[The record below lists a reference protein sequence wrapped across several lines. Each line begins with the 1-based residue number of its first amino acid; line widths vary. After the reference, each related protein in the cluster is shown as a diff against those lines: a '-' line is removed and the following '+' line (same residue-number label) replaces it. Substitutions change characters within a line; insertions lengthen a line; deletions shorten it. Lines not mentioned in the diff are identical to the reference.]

1 MVIDQGKKVTIKEK
15 IDKDMVAAAKA
26 KDKIWLG
33 SLRLMKT
40 AIHNREI
47 DAHRELNDTELM
59 QVFSSLVKQR
69 QDSIDQFKKG
79 NRQDLVEKEEAEL
92 KVIKGFMPEE
102 MSGEEIE
109 AEISKAISETGATG
123 IKDMG
128 KVMKALV
135 PRTTGKADGKLV
147 SELVKK
153 RLSA

>member
-1 MVIDQGKKVTIKEK
+1 MSIKAQ

-26 KDKIWLG
+26 KDKIRLG

-47 DAHRELNDTELM
+47 DAHRELDDTELF
-59 QVFSSLVKQR
+59 QVFSSLIKQR
-69 QDSIDQFKKG
+69 QDSIEQFKKG

-92 KVIKGFMPEE
+92 KVIKGFMPEQ

-109 AEISKAISETGATG
+109 AEISKAISETGAAG

-128 KVMKALV
+128 KVMKALM
-135 PRTTGKADGKLV
+135 PKITGKADGKLV

>member
-1 MVIDQGKKVTIKEK
+1 
-15 IDKDMVAAAKA
+15 
-26 KDKIWLG
+26 
-33 SLRLMKT
+33 
-40 AIHNREI
+40 
-47 DAHRELNDTELM
+47 
-59 QVFSSLVKQR
+59 VKQR

-92 KVIKGFMPEE
+92 KVIKGFMPEQ

-109 AEISKAISETGATG
+109 AEISKAISEIGATG

-128 KVMKALV
+128 KVMKALM
-135 PRTTGKADGKLV
+135 PKTTGKADGKLV